1 MVYLVT
7 CRSSATYCEANNQ
20 VLRKLAKARGNV
32 RLIDW
37 YAASAGHDEY
47 FRPDG
52 ATLTKAGR
60 KAYAKLVSA
69 ALERG
74 SATGDGAEAA

>member
-1 MVYLVT
+1 M
-7 CRSSATYCEANNQ
+7 
-20 VLRKLAKARGNV
+20 

>member
-37 YAASAGHDEY
+37 YAPPGTTSTSGPMA
-47 FRPDG
+47 R
-52 ATLTKAGR
+52 R
-60 KAYAKLVSA
+60 
-69 ALERG
+69 
-74 SATGDGAEAA
+74 